1 MRRFFLTFFYLVC
14 LSCNRIEA
22 PKVENNSGIYKPKGL
37 YSSSIGNETAL
48 DNAHVNGALIRV
60 KWNDIEPEEGIYDF
74 SLIDQF
80 LLSIKERNLEWSLGI
95 IAGESSPLWLFEDE
109 KVDSFEITDFYGNV
123 KVIPKMWDNQVIV
136 KLNQLALALAAKYGN
151 DEDLGLVYVP
161 QMTANGIEGHFN
173 GVSETVLI
181 NAGFTADKWVNAV
194 KSTAVNFAM
203 AFPDKAI
210 AVEVHDLINDSAIPN
225 QIITDLWND
234 SSLNQRVGAAI
245 WWISGKTTY
254 QPNLLDALTAF
265 PGDIYAQAIGRS
277 DQRER
282 FKDGIYNT
290 MMAQAKAMGV
300 RYIELWEYEFVNNTF
315 PNEFSD
321 FNAYAN
327 ATYD

>member
-37 YSSSIGNETAL
+37 YSSSFGNETAL

-151 DEDLGLVYVP
+151 DEDLGLCP
-161 QMTANGIEGHFN
+161 AN
-173 GVSETVLI
+173 
-181 NAGFTADKWVNAV
+181 DC
-194 KSTAVNFAM
+194 
-203 AFPDKAI
+203 
-210 AVEVHDLINDSAIPN
+210 
-225 QIITDLWND
+225 
-234 SSLNQRVGAAI
+234 
-245 WWISGKTTY
+245 
-254 QPNLLDALTAF
+254 
-265 PGDIYAQAIGRS
+265 
-277 DQRER
+277 
-282 FKDGIYNT
+282 
-290 MMAQAKAMGV
+290 
-300 RYIELWEYEFVNNTF
+300 
-315 PNEFSD
+315 
-321 FNAYAN
+321 
-327 ATYD
+327 